1 MALREPQRRMKMR
14 DLLPRTS
21 FWRVAS
27 NTSKTVSC
35 ANSIALVRIRQPFP
49 QWLLV
54 GSVLAKSC
62 SDQSLNPLCSAARA
76 MEKRVQNIHRC
87 SSVAVMPGELA
98 RNRPDFHCMYMRVTY
113 GGTGN
118 VACSF
123 DNGASFRDC
132 THSGF

>member
-1 MALREPQRRMKMR
+1 VVR
-14 DLLPRTS
+14 
-21 FWRVAS
+21 FAS
-27 NTSKTVSC
+27 ITF
-35 ANSIALVRIRQPFP
+35 VRIRQPFP

-54 GSVLAKSC
+54 RSVLAKSC
-62 SDQSLNPLCSAARA
+62 SDQSLNPLCSAGV

-98 RNRPDFHCMYMRVTY
+98 RNRPDFHFMYMRVTY

-123 DNGASFRDC
+123 DDGASFRDC
-132 THSGF
+132 TCSGF